1 MLLEAFALPDQGSF
15 QDDAALLVALAVLSG
30 KLIDPAQFAVAVLAA
45 HVPDHVA
52 PSEHDPVLNFTVLQI
67 YHLGQ
72 THSAQ
77 GTQGISLPTGN
88 MVNDHQRVRRKEPV
102 ALHPN

>member
-1 MLLEAFALPDQGSF
+1 MLLEAFALPDQGSL
-15 QDDAALLVALAVLSG
+15 QDDTALLVALAVFSG

-52 PSEHDPVLNFTVLQI
+52 AGEHDPVLNFTVLQV

-72 THSAQ
+72 THSV
-77 GTQGISLPTGN
+77 SLPTGN
-88 MVNDHQRVRRKEPV
+88 LIHNRQHVRRTEPV
-102 ALHPN
+102 APHAD